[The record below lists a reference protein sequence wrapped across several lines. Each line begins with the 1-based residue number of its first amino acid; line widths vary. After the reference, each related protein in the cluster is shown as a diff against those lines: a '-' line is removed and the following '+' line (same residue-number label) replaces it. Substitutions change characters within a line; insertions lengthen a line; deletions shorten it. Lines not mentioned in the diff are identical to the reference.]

1 MGTKKLLKQSIKEK
15 TKMRHNIKIYLMK
28 YKYLITILVFG
39 VLIGFVG
46 ENSLVNRYEQKRTI
60 SELKQE
66 IKKYQTQFEKDRE
79 MLRRIKSD
87 PEAIK
92 TIARERYMM
101 KTENED
107 IYVIEDE

>member
-1 MGTKKLLKQSIKEK
+1 
-15 TKMRHNIKIYLMK
+15 MRRNIKNYLLK
-28 YKYLITILVFG
+28 YKYLITSVVFG

-46 ENSLVNRYEQKRTI
+46 DSSLVNRYEQRRTI
-60 SELKQE
+60 SELKSE
-66 IKKYQTQFEKDRE
+66 INRYQTQFEKDRE

-107 IYVIEDE
+107 IYVIEDEE

>member
-1 MGTKKLLKQSIKEK
+1 
-15 TKMRHNIKIYLMK
+15 
-28 YKYLITILVFG
+28 
-39 VLIGFVG
+39 
-46 ENSLVNRYEQKRTI
+46 
-60 SELKQE
+60 
-66 IKKYQTQFEKDRE
+66 

-107 IYVIEDE
+107 IYVIEDEE